1 MKVIKKIN
9 KPLLE
14 IKDISVNNKINFY
27 FVNSIVKI
35 DWNPPKIINELI
47 CSINVV
53 VTIITIQLFEL
64 TIVFDIFNE

>member
-35 DWNPPKIINELI
+35 D
-47 CSINVV
+47 
-53 VTIITIQLFEL
+53 
-64 TIVFDIFNE
+64 

>member
-14 IKDISVNNKINFY
+14 NKDISVDNKINFY

-35 DWNPPKIINELI
+35 DWNPLKIINKLI
-47 CSINVV
+47 CFINLVV
-53 VTIITIQLFEL
+53 AIITIQLLEL
-64 TIVFDIFNE
+64 TIVFDVFNE

>member
-35 DWNPPKIINELI
+35 DWNPPKIINKQI